1 MVAVR
6 EVRVGARRSEL
17 ELKYWRAGGWR
28 LEGLGWAAAGHL
40 RAAGWTGRGG
50 VARPRLA

>member
-28 LEGLGWAAAGHL
+28 TRFGVTAAGHL